1 MVVVSFIL
9 FTLLIAAGYVIWN
22 LNNKVSK
29 LENIVE
35 SQIDYLRKVS
45 LIIQESNVYINKL
58 DEKGHFRSD
67 DEVGTFFNFMKEIQD
82 MVNDFTLPK
91 GYGEKADEQ

>member
-9 FTLLIAAGYVIWN
+9 FILLVAAGYVIWN
-22 LNNKVSK
+22 LNNKVSQ

-67 DEVGTFFNFMKEIQD
+67 DEVGTFFDFMKEIQD
-82 MVNDFTLPK
+82 IINDFTLPK
-91 GYGEKADEQ
+91 GYGEKADKQ

>member
-9 FTLLIAAGYVIWN
+9 FILLVAAGYVIWN
-22 LNNKVSK
+22 LNNKVSQ

-45 LIIQESNVYINKL
+45 LIIQESDVYINKL

-82 MVNDFTLPK
+82 IINDFALPK
-91 GYGEKADEQ
+91 GYGEKADKQ